1 MNVCLNHYANEGGH
15 ITSNVVPDTTTHL
28 IVPSPLEVTSKG
40 LLALIYGIPIVT
52 SSWIT
57 EIENRKVF
65 SEPLPDIHKYI
76 QLFELFD

>member
-1 MNVCLNHYANEGGH
+1 MNVCLNDFMNEGGH
-15 ITSNVVPDTTTHL
+15 ITSNVVLAMTTHL

-52 SSWIT
+52 PSWIT

-65 SEPLPDIHKYI
+65 SEPLPEVYRYI
-76 QLFELFD
+76 QIIEFFD